1 MRIVGIDPGLSG
13 ALALIDE
20 QYRFIACE
28 DIPTMARGKTKK
40 RKVNVPELARIIR
53 EWEPSLGVLELVT
66 GAIGKPGR
74 ICPHCGMRKNVG
86 AASGFN
92 FGHTAGAIEATIAAL
107 GFPYVLMSPQ
117 VWKRKAGLL
126 GTDKEASRAKAIE
139 LWPGAPLSRKKDHA
153 RAEALLI
160 ARFGCVDHINHP
172 IPGDANAVDQ
182 LTRSEARLGL

>member
-20 QYRFIACE
+20 RHRFVDCE

-40 RKVNVPELARIIR
+40 QKVNAAALGNILR
-53 EWEPSLGVLELVT
+53 EWEPNLVVLELVT
-66 GAIGKPGR
+66 GAIGKPGH

-92 FGHTAGAIEATIAAL
+92 FGHTAGAIEGAIAVL
-107 GFPYVLMSPQ
+107 GIPYELLAPV
-117 VWKRKAGLL
+117 VWKRHFQLVGQ
-126 GTDKEASRAKAIE
+126 DKEASRAKAIE
-139 LWPGAPLSRKKDHA
+139 LWPDAPLIRKKDHA

-160 ARFGCVDHINHP
+160 ARSGF
-172 IPGDANAVDQ
+172 
-182 LTRSEARLGL
+182 TRYTNDNTLREAG